1 MKELQKKKR
10 KKDSAGERQR
20 RNENDH
26 VRSNASGHCQA
37 GPAKSNE
44 LIACRDPVGAAV
56 L

>member
-1 MKELQKKKR
+1 MRERDKGEMKMIMLGLMLLGIAK
-10 KKDSAGERQR
+10 
-20 RNENDH
+20 
-26 VRSNASGHCQA
+26 A